1 MLRRIQPQLD
11 RVRVAVLDSLAPER
25 RALNPQVLI
34 FGEIFG
40 GQYPHPSVAAVENVQ
55 AIQTGVYYCPGIEF
69 CAFDV
74 AIRNSDTEPHE
85 YIDFEPAIKIF
96 QSTQLFYA
104 APLAEGTWA
113 ECIAYPLPFNSTVP
127 ARLGLPPL
135 ANNRAEGVVV
145 KSLREM
151 RFRTSQG
158 GSTRAMIKKK
168 IAEFTEDRRF
178 HQAQK
183 WVPPAVPKG
192 GLPPLTVCLIEVDE
206 LLEHNRLAAAISK
219 VGPLVAR
226 AEGGKVVPHRQHM
239 KEALAML
246 VADIETELQRKFSAE
261 LRALTPAERE
271 SLRASL
277 SERAKA
283 LILDFVKQKAADE
296 AAEL

>member
-1 MLRRIQPQLD
+1 M
-11 RVRVAVLDSLAPER
+11 
-25 RALNPQVLI
+25 
-34 FGEIFG
+34 
-40 GQYPHPSVAAVENVQ
+40 Q

-69 CAFDV
+69 GAFDIAV
-74 AIRNSDTEPHE
+74 RNADADAHT
-85 YIDFEPAIKIF
+85 YVDFDLAIKIF

-135 ANNRAEGVVV
+135 ANNRAEGVVI

-151 RFRTSQG
+151 RFPTRQG
-158 GSTRAMIKKK
+158 GFTRAMIKKK

-192 GLPPLTVCLIEVDE
+192 GLPPLTVCLIEIDE

-226 AEGGKVVPHRQHM
+226 AEGGKVVPQRQHM

-246 VADIETELQRKFSAE
+246 VADIETELSRRFSAE

-271 SLRASL
+271 TLSASL
-277 SERAKA
+277 AERAKS
-283 LILDFVKQKAADE
+283 LILDFVKKKAADD
-296 AAEL
+296 AEL